1 MSDFLIT
8 QNCSANLHEGYRG
21 GMGTEQ
27 FNRNIET
34 FLYGPGRTDV
44 MNDTFCSNIL
54 LLPSSVFVV
63 YEWSMLGYDSFHILC
78 CY

>member
-27 FNRNIET
+27 FNRKIET

-44 MNDTFCSNIL
+44 HMCTVHECL
-54 LLPSSVFVV
+54 FVV
-63 YEWSMLGYDSFHILC
+63 KNCLRGLWMTL
-78 CY
+78 

>member
-44 MNDTFCSNIL
+44 PTLASE
-54 LLPSSVFVV
+54 
-63 YEWSMLGYDSFHILC
+63 YEVGSLYKN
-78 CY
+78 

>member
-8 QNCSANLHEGYRG
+8 QNSPANSRLGYRG

-34 FLYGPGRTDV
+34 YVYGPGRPDV
-44 MNDTFCSNIL
+44 GQL
-54 LLPSSVFVV
+54 
-63 YEWSMLGYDSFHILC
+63 
-78 CY
+78 